1 MAAVRHFECSKIA
14 VLPFR
19 RYDDLIFHDNTKFH
33 ADRTIHFGGLAEMC
47 FQIWRLCAILSLKIV
62 SSGHIL
68 LVTVPLCF
76 TVYQISSKSDHF

>member
-14 VLPFR
+14 LLPFHLD
-19 RYDDLIFHDNTKFH
+19 DDLIFHDTTKFH

-62 SSGHIL
+62 SSATMRRRI
-68 LVTVPLCF
+68 LVTAGHCTRQWHL
-76 TVYQISSKSDHF
+76 Q